1 MRNLEREIGNI
12 CRKVAR
18 KVVKSGAKHKEE
30 LTAENIHEFLGV
42 AKFRDSEVHEKSE
55 VGLVTGL
62 AWTEVGGSILTT
74 EVQVLDGKGKLTIT
88 GQLGDVMQESAQ
100 AALSYIRGRAQ
111 ALGLSREFYRN
122 VDLHLHVPEGAI
134 PKDGPSAGI
143 TMATALASALAK
155 IPVRRDI
162 AMTGEITLRGKV
174 LAIGGLKEKLLA
186 ALRAGIFEV
195 ILPRANEKDIAELPD
210 NIKNAMKLHFVDQM
224 DEVLALA
231 LESPLPAALPAETEV
246 LAAVPPPE
254 ITANLPAPQ

>member
-1 MRNLEREIGNI
+1 VNEY
-12 CRKVAR
+12 
-18 KVVKSGAKHKEE
+18 
-30 LTAENIHEFLGV
+30 LGV
-42 AKFRDSEVHEKSE
+42 ARYRDSEVHEKSE

-62 AWTEVGGSILTT
+62 AWTEVGGSILST

-100 AALSYIRGRAQ
+100 AALSYIRGRAL

-174 LAIGGLKEKLLA
+174 LPIGGLKEKLLA

-195 ILPRANEKDIAELPD
+195 ILPKANEKDVSELPD
-210 NIKNAMKLHFVDQM
+210 NIKNSVKLHFVDSM

-231 LESPLPAALPAETEV
+231 LEGPLPTAIASEGEV
-246 LAAVPPPE
+246 LAAVPPATAD
-254 ITANLPAPQ
+254 ITGSVPARQ